1 MYALLFSVFDFLALV
16 EQTLIARW
24 IFSNT
29 QHNYVV
35 SQWLKLRSFPIWSP
49 SNVIALPLLYCC
61 TFSTKLM
68 SGRASIWIIFS
79 LLLTYFCFFLCGVC
93 FCFLLKLF
101 FSAWCNL
108 PQYVKHL
115 IFVFLHFF
123 GCIFQQCKILALFV
137 TGKAVDWMDLPV
149 LNLLDV
155 IFKWIFI
162 KRKNVL
168 IANLS
173 CGFNGNNNGPFLNGN
188 RVYLMC

>member
-1 MYALLFSVFDFLALV
+1 MPCSFTVFVFLALV
-16 EQTLIARW
+16 EKTLNARW
-24 IFSNT
+24 IFS

-35 SQWLKLRSFPIWSP
+35 SQWSKLRSFPIWSP
-49 SNVIALPLLYCC
+49 SNVIALPLFYC
-61 TFSTKLM
+61 TFLTKIM
-68 SGRASIWIIFS
+68 SGRDSIWINFS
-79 LLLTYFCFFLCGVC
+79 LLLTYFCFFVYVWSFFLFV
-93 FCFLLKLF
+93 FLLKF
-101 FSAWCNL
+101 FLSAWCNL

-115 IFVFLHFF
+115 FVFLIFVW
-123 GCIFQQCKILALFV
+123 IFQQCKMLTLFV

-173 CGFNGNNNGPFLNGN
+173 CGFNGNDN
-188 RVYLMC
+188 RPKQLVRMETGWT